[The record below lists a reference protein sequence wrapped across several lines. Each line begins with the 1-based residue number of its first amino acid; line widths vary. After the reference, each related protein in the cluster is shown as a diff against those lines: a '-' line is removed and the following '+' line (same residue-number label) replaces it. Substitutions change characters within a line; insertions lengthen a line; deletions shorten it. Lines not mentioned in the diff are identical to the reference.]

1 MRQRRCWRLTL
12 LLACCAG
19 RAMAADPAF
28 DPLDDAA
35 QFDTAPA
42 GSAPWRG
49 DIALGL
55 QASTG
60 NTQSGSLTSRAA
72 LDYLQRGRDNRF
84 DFSYVDAWARA
95 SDTDHQLAVGDQFKL
110 DIGRHTYSFALARYS
125 ENAAAAVST
134 RLSLAAGLGQHLLVG
149 KRHKLDVDAGV
160 GWSHS
165 QDHDADDFEDQAI
178 AVLGAIY
185 RQSIGASSE
194 LRQTL
199 QVEASSHD
207 LFFASISS
215 LRLKLIGNWFVS
227 LDYELRHN
235 RHAPAGV
242 EHSDEVR
249 SANIGWQF
257 GAAPKVA
264 IADPLLAQP
273 PGDAVNVRR

>member
-1 MRQRRCWRLTL
+1 MRWRHRVTS
-12 LLACCAG
+12 LALSLVAG
-19 RAMAADPAF
+19 NAAAADPTF

-35 QFDTAPA
+35 RFDTAPA
-42 GSAPWRG
+42 GTAPWRG
-49 DIALGL
+49 DFALGL
-55 QASTG
+55 QASSG
-60 NTQSGSLTSRAA
+60 NTESGSVTSRAS
-72 LDYLQRGRDNRF
+72 LNYLQGGRDNRF
-84 DFSYVDAWARA
+84 DFSYVDAWARD

-110 DIGRHTYSFALARYS
+110 DIGKRAYMFALARYS
-125 ENAAAAVST
+125 EDNAAAVTT
-134 RLSLAAGLGQHLLVG
+134 RLSLAAGLGRHLLSG
-149 KRHKLDVDAGV
+149 KRHELDVDAGI

-165 QDHDADDFEDQAI
+165 QDHDADDFDDQAI
-178 AVLGAIY
+178 GVFGAMY

-207 LFFASISS
+207 LFVASITS

-264 IADPLLAQP
+264 IADPVLAQP
-273 PGDAVNVRR
+273 PGDAVNVKR